1 MHCAVAVDIDS
12 CPDHVWAVLTDVTRW
27 PQWTGAIRGA
37 VLVGGGAV
45 TVGSVVRLRAPRL
58 PERTWQVTECR
69 RQGSASRRA
78 FALRGDGVGGHAVL
92 RFRLIAGEPDPS
104 RPGREPT
111 TRLEVEHTREG
122 WVGGTIARLTA
133 RTVEGHVATLA
144 DDLARHCASRRA
156 ACDGA
161 RPVHDGA
168 APVTDGGRDN
178 ARVPG

>member
-1 MHCAVAVDIDS
+1 MHTALAVDVDS

-27 PQWTGAIRGA
+27 PQWTGAIRDA

-69 RQGSASRRA
+69 RHGSASRRA
-78 FALRGDGVGGHAVL
+78 FELRGEGVGGRAVL
-92 RFRLIAGEPDPS
+92 RFRLTAGEPDPS

-133 RTVEGHVATLA
+133 RTVEGHLATLA

-156 ACDGA
+156 ACGGA
-161 RPVHDGA
+161 RPAPDGA
-168 APVTDGGRDN
+168 ATITERGRDS
-178 ARVPG
+178 ARIPG